1 MQIEVTQVTKT
12 TKQGKTAYIMLEVAY
27 KQLNGTY
34 AGKLAS
40 KKIMSFVQPDNVY
53 KALADAKS
61 GDVFNIKSHKNM
73 ETGFI
78 DWDDAEAVAPGNA
91 IPVPQQEQKSM
102 PANKSTYET
111 PEERAKKQVY
121 IVKQSS
127 LSAAIDVLKH
137 NNPKAAVEPTQ
148 AVQMAQEFVD
158 WVFASPSAPA
168 NVVPEDDVPY

>member
-1 MQIEVTQVTKT
+1 MQIEVIQVTKT

-102 PANKSTYET
+102 PASKSTYET

-127 LSAAIDVLKH
+127 VTAALKFAELCDEKPDIEGIL
-137 NNPKAAVEPTQ
+137 NV
-148 AVQMAQEFVD
+148 AQTITD

-168 NVVPEDDVPY
+168 NVVPDDDVPY

>member
-1 MQIEVTQVTKT
+1 
-12 TKQGKTAYIMLEVAY
+12 
-27 KQLNGTY
+27 
-34 AGKLAS
+34 
-40 KKIMSFVQPDNVY
+40 
-53 KALADAKS
+53 
-61 GDVFNIKSHKNM
+61 M

-102 PANKSTYET
+102 PASKSTYET

-137 NNPKAAVEPTQ
+137 NNPKGTVDTQ
-148 AVQMAQEFVD
+148 QALQVAQEFVD
-158 WVFASPSAPA
+158 WVFASPSAPE
-168 NVVPEDDVPY
+168 NVVPDDDVPY